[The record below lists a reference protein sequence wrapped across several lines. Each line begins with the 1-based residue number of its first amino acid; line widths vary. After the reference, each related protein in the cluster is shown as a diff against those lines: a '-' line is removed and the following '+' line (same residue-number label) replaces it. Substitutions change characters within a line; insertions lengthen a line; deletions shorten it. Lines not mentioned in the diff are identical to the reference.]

1 MTDLIL
7 ASPEDGLKKTE
18 RLERTLKNTGKKPRM
33 DA

>member
-7 ASPEDGLKKTE
+7 ASPEDGLKEIE
-18 RLERTLKNTGKKPRM
+18 RLERPLKNTGKKPRM

>member
-7 ASPEDGLKKTE
+7 ASSEDGLKEIE
-18 RLERTLKNTGKKPRM
+18 RLDHHLKYTGKKPRM

>member
-7 ASPEDGLKKTE
+7 ASPEDGLKEIE
-18 RLERTLKNTGKKPRM
+18 RLERPLKYTGKKPRM